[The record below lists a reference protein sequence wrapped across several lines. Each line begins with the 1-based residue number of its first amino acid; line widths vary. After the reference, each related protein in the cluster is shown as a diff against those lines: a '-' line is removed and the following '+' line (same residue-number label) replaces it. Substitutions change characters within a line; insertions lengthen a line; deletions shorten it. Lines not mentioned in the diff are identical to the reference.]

1 MLMASATAGLRRSS
15 TPTASR
21 IRASRPTSCASS
33 ASKAATRTSTARCW
47 LATAAG
53 GRSTRR
59 DREPEQR
66 GAACDPHA
74 GPLPE
79 RPGGD
84 EADLLDA
91 ARCRVEVAG
100 AADVLARRAHRVRE
114 PLRRA
119 LRDGGVVS
127 CGAVFSLPC
136 GAVRR
141 RRAPARSLGR
151 TTSSLRQAREVTRRA
166 EREPGSHVS
175 IRNVRLQE
183 SADRVRFCRRVAQTR
198 NS

>member
-74 GPLPE
+74 GHFPNDRAATKLIYLTLRGVEWKWRAP
-79 RPGGD
+79 PTFWH
-84 EADLLDA
+84 A
-91 ARCRVEVAG
+91 ARIEFAIHFDERFAMVA
-100 AADVLARRAHRVRE
+100 
-114 PLRRA
+114 
-119 LRDGGVVS
+119 S
-127 CGAVFSLPC
+127 
-136 GAVRR
+136 
-141 RRAPARSLGR
+141 
-151 TTSSLRQAREVTRRA
+151 
-166 EREPGSHVS
+166 
-175 IRNVRLQE
+175 
-183 SADRVRFCRRVAQTR
+183 
-198 NS
+198 